1 MQIQESCNDSHLVS
15 ISLTEKDIEKIL
27 KGKIIFVDCDKDE
40 TEIFIGKN
48 IL

>member
-27 KGKIIFVDCDKDE
+27 EKLSDSNK
-40 TEIFIGKN
+40 TT
-48 IL
+48 L